1 MQSLMLSIFGVYT
14 PITTSVYADDGT
26 YLGDVVAAGAAGV
39 DWAYV
44 LGIALFAIVLYCALR
59 IMEAVIR
66 SL

>member
-1 MQSLMLSIFGVYT
+1 MQALMFSIFGAYT
-14 PITTSVYADDGT
+14 PVTTAVYDSSGA
-26 YLGDVVAAGAAGV
+26 YVGDVVASGASGV